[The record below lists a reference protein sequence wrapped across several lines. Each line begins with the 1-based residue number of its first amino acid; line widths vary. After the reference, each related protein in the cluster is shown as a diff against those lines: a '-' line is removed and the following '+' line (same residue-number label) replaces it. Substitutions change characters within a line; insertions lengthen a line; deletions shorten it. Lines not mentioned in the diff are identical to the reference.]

1 MSLNRL
7 LATLCLGAALAAPL
21 AARADDMGD
30 RVTEATKLVN
40 RTLIKNL
47 QTGFTVAL
55 EKTTAAM
62 PESRAESVRKELN
75 AEFEKQRGIMVEGLS
90 KEYAQKFTL
99 AELKHLDEIYSDPVY
114 EKFQTMNADPNS
126 AVTAI
131 SQNSVT
137 KLLNMLAV
145 AAATDNQVPGSPA
158 TGAGPTPAAPPV
170 APPAPAPK

>member
-1 MSLNRL
+1 LNRL
-7 LATLCLGAALAAPL
+7 IATLCLGATLVAPL
-21 AARADDMGD
+21 AARADDTSD
-30 RVTEATKLVN
+30 RVAEATKLVN

-47 QTGFTVAL
+47 QTGFSAAL

-62 PESRAESVRKELN
+62 PESRAEAVRKELN
-75 AEFEKQRGIMVEGLS
+75 TEFEKQRGLMVEGLS

-126 AVTAI
+126 SVTAI

-145 AAATDNQVPGSPA
+145 AAATDNQPPGVPSSS
-158 TGAGPTPAAPPV
+158 GAGPTPV